1 MLGID
6 SICKDYAQRHPE
18 LDSGSQFY
26 IRQTDMSNLFINS
39 VEVTGGFW
47 KKYQKITVE
56 NIIPYQEKAIK
67 DQIEGIEPSHAVDNF
82 INAGKKLAGAKDYAD
97 FYGMVFQDSDVAK
110 WLEAA
115 SFSLAKYPDE
125 KLSARIDELIELVS
139 KAQESDGYLDTYFTL
154 KRPDQK
160 WKNLHDAHELYCA
173 GHFIEAGVAH
183 YEVTGKTN
191 LFKIVCKLADCI
203 YEHFITQKHE
213 GYPGHPEIELALL
226 KLARSTGNAKY
237 AELAK
242 HFIDVRG
249 IDPEFYN
256 KEMQSRSWN
265 VWGSE
270 SVNPSYHQCHKP
282 VREQTTAEGHA
293 VRAGYLFTAMADLAF
308 ETKDAELF
316 AACKRLWQNIT
327 QKRMYVTGG
336 IGSTNQGEAFTVDY
350 DLPNDT
356 AYSETCAAISL
367 MMFARQMLRNEK
379 LGEYGDI
386 MEQSLYNTVLAG
398 MQLDGRRFFYV
409 NPLEAIPGISG
420 VAVTHRHDLPERPGW
435 YGCAC
440 CPPNVARTI
449 SDIADYAWLKDGSTL
464 FSVLFIDNKLELPD
478 YGIKITE
485 KTEYPYDGRITFEI
499 EKADSAKAGS
509 ANAGP
514 AAAIE
519 TLAVRLPHWAKGAK
533 WQAECGVRVKDGFIY
548 FDLSKLNGAA
558 AAGQVAKLAIEID
571 LNLEPRKIWCN
582 ASVPANSGK
591 VCFAFGPLI
600 YCAEEADNG
609 KLLDLFVQRNA
620 KPVVQPFAE
629 ELGGIRKMQVAAV
642 RALHKGGALYFEDEP
657 QLEKAEMTLIPYYAW
672 ANRGLNQMRVWLP
685 QC

>member
-1 MLGID
+1 
-6 SICKDYAQRHPE
+6 
-18 LDSGSQFY
+18 
-26 IRQTDMSNLFINS
+26 MSNLFIHS
-39 VEVTGGFW
+39 VEITGSFW
-47 KKYQKITVE
+47 KKYQKIAVE

-67 DQIEGIEPSHAVDNF
+67 DQIEGIEPSHAVENF
-82 INAGKKLAGAKDYAD
+82 INAGKKLAGRKDYAD

-110 WLEAA
+110 WIEAA
-115 SFSLAKYPDE
+115 SFSLAKHPDE
-125 KLSARIDELIELVS
+125 KLSARIDELIELVA

-191 LFKIVCKLADCI
+191 LFEIVCRLADCI

-226 KLARSTGNAKY
+226 KLFRSTGNAKY

-249 IDPEFYN
+249 LDPDFYR
-256 KEMQSRSWN
+256 KEMEARNWN

-270 SVNPSYHQCHKP
+270 SVNPSYHQCHLP
-282 VREQTTAEGHA
+282 VRKQTTAEGHA

-308 ETKDAELF
+308 ETKDSELF
-316 AACKRLWQNIT
+316 AACKNLWKNIT
-327 QKRMYVTGG
+327 TKRMYVTGG

-367 MMFARQMLRNEK
+367 MMFARQMLKNEK

-386 MEQSLYNTVLAG
+386 MEQALYNTVLAG

-409 NPLEAIPGISG
+409 NPLEAVPGVSG

-449 SDIADYAWLKDGSTL
+449 CDISDYAWQTAGETL
-464 FSVLFIDNKLELPD
+464 FNVLFIDNKLNLPD
-478 YGIKITE
+478 YGLKIAE
-485 KTEYPYDGRITFEI
+485 KTEYPYDGRITFEL
-499 EKADSAKAGS
+499 EKTASEKS
-509 ANAGP
+509 
-514 AAAIE
+514 IT
-519 TLAVRLPHWAKGAK
+519 TLAVRLPKWATNAEWKADCGA
-533 WQAECGVRVKDGFIY
+533 QIKDGFIY
-548 FDLSKLNGAA
+548 FDLGREAF
-558 AAGQVAKLAIEID
+558 AKKTISVD
-571 LNLEPRKIWCN
+571 LHLEPRKIFCN
-582 ASVPANSGK
+582 SSVYSNSGK

-600 YCAEEADNG
+600 YCAEETDNG
-609 KLLDLFVQRNA
+609 SLFDLFVLRKCRPEILA
-620 KPVVQPFAE
+620 YTD
-629 ELGGIRKMQVAAV
+629 ELCGIRKMKIAAV
-642 RALHKGGALYFEDEP
+642 KIKAGTEELYFEAEP
-657 QLEKAEMTLIPYYAW
+657 ETEQTEMTLIPYYAW

-685 QC
+685 QY

>member
-6 SICKDYAQRHPE
+6 SICKAYAQRHPE

-26 IRQTDMSNLFINS
+26 IRQTDMNNLFINS

-47 KKYQKITVE
+47 KKYQKTAVE

-115 SFSLAKYPDE
+115 SFSLAKYPDA
-125 KLSARIDELIELVS
+125 KLAARIDELIELVS

-183 YEVTGKTN
+183 YEVTGKAN
-191 LFKIVCKLADCI
+191 LFKVVCKLADCI

-249 IDPEFYN
+249 IDPEFYA
-256 KEMQSRSWN
+256 KEMQDRSWN

-464 FSVLFIDNKLELPD
+464 FCVLFIDNKLELPD

-485 KTEYPYDGRITFEI
+485 KTEYPYDGRITFEL
-499 EKADSAKAGS
+499 EKADSANAGS
-509 ANAGP
+509 A
-514 AAAIE
+514 AAVE

-533 WQAECGVRVKDGFIY
+533 WQAEFAAQVKDGFIY
-548 FDLSKLNGAA
+548 FDLSKLNGATA
-558 AAGQVAKLAIEID
+558 AKQAAKLAIEID

-620 KPVVQPFAE
+620 IPVVQPFAE

>member
-1 MLGID
+1 
-6 SICKDYAQRHPE
+6 
-18 LDSGSQFY
+18 
-26 IRQTDMSNLFINS
+26 MSNLFINS

-47 KKYQKITVE
+47 KKYQKTAVE

-115 SFSLAKYPDE
+115 SFSLAKYPDA
-125 KLSARIDELIELVS
+125 KLAARIDELIELVS

-249 IDPEFYN
+249 VDPEFYN

-386 MEQSLYNTVLAG
+386 MEQALYNTVLAG

-420 VAVTHRHDLPERPGW
+420 VAITHHHDLPERPGW

-449 SDIADYAWLKDGSTL
+449 SDIADYAWLKNGSTL
-464 FSVLFIDNKLELPD
+464 FCVLFIDNKLELPD

-485 KTEYPYDGRITFEI
+485 KTEYPYDGRISFEL
-499 EKADSAKAGS
+499 EKTDS

-514 AAAIE
+514 AAAIK

-533 WQAECGVRVKDGFIY
+533 WQAECGARVKDGFIY
-548 FDLSKLNGAA
+548 FDLSKLNSAT
-558 AAGQVAKLAIEID
+558 AAGQAAKQTIEID

-620 KPVVQPFAE
+620 KPVVQAFAE

-657 QLEKAEMTLIPYYAW
+657 QLEKVEMTLIPYYAW

>member
-1 MLGID
+1 MN
-6 SICKDYAQRHPE
+6 
-18 LDSGSQFY
+18 
-26 IRQTDMSNLFINS
+26 NLFINS

-47 KKYQKITVE
+47 KKYQKTAVE

-82 INAGKKLAGAKDYAD
+82 INAGKKLAGAKDYTD

-110 WLEAA
+110 WIEAA

-125 KLSARIDELIELVS
+125 KLAARIDELIELVS

-226 KLARSTGNAKY
+226 KLSRSSGNTKY

-249 IDPEFYN
+249 VDPDFYT
-256 KEMQSRSWN
+256 KEMQKRDWN

-270 SVNPSYHQCHKP
+270 SVDPRYHQCHLP

-308 ETKDAELF
+308 ETKDAELL
-316 AACKRLWQNIT
+316 AACRRLWQNIT

-420 VAVTHRHDLPERPGW
+420 VAVTHRHALPQRPGW

-449 SDIADYAWLKDGSTL
+449 SDIADYAWQLDGTTL
-464 FSVLFIDNKLELPD
+464 FSVLFASCKLELPD

-499 EKADSAKAGS
+499 EKTDSAKAGS
-509 ANAGP
+509 AAV
-514 AAAIE
+514 E
-519 TLAVRLPHWAKGAK
+519 TLAVRLPKWAKGAK
-533 WQAECGVRVKDGFIY
+533 WQFECDAQVKDGFVY
-548 FDLSKLNGAA
+548 FDLSKFNGAPV
-558 AAGQVAKLAIEID
+558 AGQPVKLTIEID
-571 LNLEPRKIWCN
+571 LHLEPRKIWCSN
-582 ASVPANSGK
+582 FKPPYAA
-591 VCFAFGPLI
+591 
-600 YCAEEADNG
+600 
-609 KLLDLFVQRNA
+609 KLV
-620 KPVVQPFAE
+620 
-629 ELGGIRKMQVAAV
+629 
-642 RALHKGGALYFEDEP
+642 
-657 QLEKAEMTLIPYYAW
+657 
-672 ANRGLNQMRVWLP
+672 
-685 QC
+685 

>member
-1 MLGID
+1 MQAVFILQNN
-6 SICKDYAQRHPE
+6 S
-18 LDSGSQFY
+18 
-26 IRQTDMSNLFINS
+26 MSNLFIHS
-39 VEVTGGFW
+39 VEITGSFW
-47 KKYQKITVE
+47 KKYQKIAVE

-67 DQIEGIEPSHAVDNF
+67 DQIKGIEPSHAVANF
-82 INAGKKLAGAKDYAD
+82 INAGKKLAGRKDYAD

-110 WLEAA
+110 WIEAA

-125 KLSARIDELIELVS
+125 KLAARIDELIELVA

-191 LFKIVCKLADCI
+191 LFEIVCRLADCI

-226 KLARSTGNAKY
+226 KLFRSTGNAKY

-249 IDPEFYN
+249 VDPDFYT
-256 KEMQSRSWN
+256 KEIQSRNWN

-270 SVNPSYHQCHKP
+270 SVDPRYHQCHEP
-282 VREQTTAEGHA
+282 VRKQTTAEGHA

-316 AACKRLWQNIT
+316 AACKNLWKNIT

-386 MEQSLYNTVLAG
+386 MEQALYNTVLAG

-409 NPLEAIPGISG
+409 NPLEAVPGISG

-449 SDIADYAWLKDGSTL
+449 SDIADYAWQLSGETL
-464 FSVLFIDNKLELPD
+464 FNVLFLDNKIDLSG
-478 YGIKITE
+478 YGLKITE
-485 KTEYPYDGRITFEI
+485 KTEYPYNGRITFEI
-499 EKADSAKAGS
+499 EKTEAAKAVT
-509 ANAGP
+509 
-514 AAAIE
+514 
-519 TLAVRLPHWAKGAK
+519 TLAVRLPKWAKNAE
-533 WQAECGVRVKDGFIY
+533 WQSDFDAQTKDGFIY
-548 FDLSKLNGAA
+548 FDLGREPF
-558 AAGQVAKLAIEID
+558 AKKTITVE
-571 LNLEPRKIWCN
+571 LNLKPRKIYCN
-582 ASVPANSGK
+582 SSVHYNSGK

-600 YCAEEADNG
+600 YCAEEKDNG
-609 KLLDLFVQRNA
+609 SLLDLFVQRNTG
-620 KPVVQPFAE
+620 VEIQPYTDA
-629 ELGGIRKMQVAAV
+629 LGGTRKLKVS
-642 RALHKGGALYFEDEP
+642 ALRIADKKDELYFEAEP
-657 QLEKAEMTLIPYYAW
+657 QFEPAEMTLIPYYAW

-685 QC
+685 QY

>member
-1 MLGID
+1 MN
-6 SICKDYAQRHPE
+6 
-18 LDSGSQFY
+18 
-26 IRQTDMSNLFINS
+26 NLFINS
-39 VEVTGGFW
+39 VKITGSFW
-47 KKYQKITVE
+47 KKYQKIAVD

-67 DQIEGIEPSHAVDNF
+67 DQIEGIEPSHAVENF
-82 INAGKKLAGAKDYAD
+82 INAGKKLAGRKDYAD

-115 SFSLAKYPDE
+115 SFSLAEYPDE
-125 KLSARIDELIELVS
+125 KLAARIDELIALVA

-203 YEHFITQKHE
+203 YQHFITEKHE

-226 KLARSTGNAKY
+226 KLARSTGKAKY

-249 IDPEFYN
+249 VDPAFYN
-256 KEMQSRSWN
+256 KEMEARNWN

-282 VREQTTAEGHA
+282 VREQSTAEGHA

-308 ETKDAELF
+308 ESKDAELF

-327 QKRMYVTGG
+327 RKRMYVTGG

-379 LGEYGDI
+379 SGEYGDI

-409 NPLEAIPGISG
+409 NPLESIPGISG
-420 VAVTHRHDLPERPGW
+420 IAVTHRHDLPERPGW
-435 YGCAC
+435 YSCAC
-440 CPPNVARTI
+440 CPPNIARTI
-449 SDIADYAWLKDGSTL
+449 SDIADYTWMIENETL
-464 FSVLFIDNKLELPD
+464 FNILFVENQIDLPE
-478 YGIKITE
+478 YGLKITE
-485 KTEYPYDGRITFEI
+485 KTEYPYDGKISFEI
-499 EKADSAKAGS
+499 EKTASEK
-509 ANAGP
+509 N
-514 AAAIE
+514 IT
-519 TLAVRLPHWAKGAK
+519 TLAVRLPKWAKNAV
-533 WQAECGVRVKDGFIY
+533 WQSETDAEIKNGFIY
-548 FDLSKLNGAA
+548 FNLADKAVSKSIVL
-558 AAGQVAKLAIEID
+558 D
-571 LNLEPRKIWCN
+571 LNLEARKIYCN
-582 ASVPANSGK
+582 PSVHSNSGK
-591 VCFAFGPLI
+591 ICFAYGPLI
-600 YCAEEADNG
+600 YCAEEVDNG
-609 KLLDLFVQRNA
+609 KVLDLFVLRQT
-620 KPVVQPFAE
+620 KPVLQPFTD
-629 ELGGIRKMQVAAV
+629 ELGGIRKIKIEAMKLVQQND
-642 RALHKGGALYFEDEP
+642 ALYSEEEARFE
-657 QLEKAEMTLIPYYAW
+657 KREMFLIPYYTW
-672 ANRGLNQMRVWLP
+672 ANRALNQMRVWLP
-685 QC
+685 QF